1 MHCWKADRFVKDF
14 VSLLPEAASFLAQ
27 RRVRMVGIDYLSV
40 GSYRAR
46 NGVAVH
52 RTLLRAGIWI
62 LEGLN
67 LSHVHPGMYELLC
80 LPLRVFRSDGAPA
93 RAILRQIP
101 TGRMSRGDTS

>member
-62 LEGLN
+62 IEGLN
-67 LSHVHPGMYELLC
+67 LSRIRPGMYQLLC
-80 LPLRVFRSDGAPA
+80 LPLKILSSDGAPA
-93 RAILRQIP
+93 RAILRPIS
-101 TGRMSRGDTS
+101 TDRISRGGAS